1 MFKLKVEHF
10 ILFKLFNQVEGIY
23 FCFLRLVEF
32 TYLIIRL
39 KWVKLTLFYS

>member
-32 TYLIIRL
+32 
-39 KWVKLTLFYS
+39 LFNYSFKMGQTDFV